1 MPPSVTLGVPI
12 PIPSALLPPPPGSL
26 LEHFREAPVTA
37 GLVAVN
43 ILVFLLLAV
52 ANGALWHFSGAELIG
67 WGSNFGPLT
76 LGSQP
81 WRLLSALFI
90 HGGLLHVGLN
100 MLALGQAGVVVEHV
114 FGRGRFLAL
123 YLGAGLLAGI
133 ASLWWRPEVNSVGAS
148 GAIFGVIAALLVVLR
163 LRRDLLPRNVF
174 RRMRSGLVSFLGFS
188 LFAGLVLPGIDNAAH
203 LGGLLAGALLG
214 YALAPRS
221 PGASLPNPPT
231 RLVAAGLAGGL
242 GLVAWLGTAPPPA
255 PAPVLRIVPPAFSQS
270 VDAAIQAF
278 AEEERELV
286 LGYGVVQDGVRRRRL
301 STGEAVR
308 IIEEDLLPRWNRQL
322 EQLAVAQGGNSDW
335 RLPALI
341 HYAHL
346 RHDALQALL
355 LAIRTR
361 NGAWL
366 MSSNQL
372 QRQAEG
378 ALLAYRMRASQERA
392 WQAPANP
399 EPDSR

>member
-1 MPPSVTLGVPI
+1 VPI
-12 PIPSALLPPPPGSL
+12 PIPSALLPQPPGSL
-26 LEHFREAPVTA
+26 LEHFREAPATA
-37 GLVAVN
+37 GLVAANV
-43 ILVFLLLAV
+43 LVFLLLAV
-52 ANGALWHFSGAELIG
+52 ANGALWHFSGTELIA
-67 WGSNFGPLT
+67 WGSNFGPLS
-76 LGSQP
+76 LGTQP

-100 MLALGQAGVVVEHV
+100 MLALGQVGVVVEHV
-114 FGRGRFLAL
+114 LGRGRFLAL
-123 YLGAGLLAGI
+123 YFGAGLLAGI

-163 LRRDLLPRNVF
+163 LRRDMLPRKVF
-174 RRMRSGLVSFLGFS
+174 RRMRSGLLSFLGFS

-214 YALAPRS
+214 YALAPSS

-231 RLVAAGLAGGL
+231 RLVAACLAGGL
-242 GLVAWLGTAPPPA
+242 GLIAWLGTALPPA
-255 PAPVLRIVPPAFSQS
+255 PAPVARVAPAMTRSVYAVIQS
-270 VDAAIQAF
+270 F
-278 AEEERELV
+278 AEEERGLV

-308 IIEEDLLPRWNRQL
+308 IIEEDLLPRWDRQL
-322 EQLAVAQGGNSDW
+322 EQLALARGGSGDW
-335 RLPALI
+335 RVPALI

-366 MSSNQL
+366 RSSNQL
-372 QRQAEG
+372 QRQADG

-392 WQAPANP
+392 WQGEAPPP
-399 EPDSR
+399 E